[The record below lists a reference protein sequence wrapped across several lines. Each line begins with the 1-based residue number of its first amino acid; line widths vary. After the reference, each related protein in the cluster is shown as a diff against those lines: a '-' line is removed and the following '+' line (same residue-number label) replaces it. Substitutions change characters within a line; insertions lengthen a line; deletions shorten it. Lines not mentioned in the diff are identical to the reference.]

1 MSNTD
6 LRSIK
11 KTIVITAATRSGSF
25 LLHNLLDG
33 HPHIITH
40 PPHTLGNLADNI
52 STIFN
57 YYTRFI
63 KYVNKAQ
70 QPLSNEQLKHL
81 LMRKTMNFSPS
92 YSISL
97 KLPRMQYDT
106 FVTNLISF
114 MPDLFTDY
122 ATNPNPETQRL
133 RNIIPEQFAYIKS
146 TKIQGAS
153 KEEFH
158 LAAIT
163 LLEQHFLNYDY
174 LLFTDVF
181 ALIFF
186 AYETVANK
194 KNIINSPVIVW
205 QKHLFFN
212 RGNQILDATQSELI
226 ESVARNAIYITTV
239 RRPDEGI
246 NSWLTSQANTGY
258 RGYGSAEECY
268 KYFVCHFVNSITAQ
282 ALNGPQYAV
291 RFEDMHKNTKALTE
305 KLCEISEIPWHP
317 ILLETTLDGQEVG
330 FVNRKHKIK
339 TEMVT
344 GVNKNLKPSNDYKH
358 LTQEDVRQ
366 ITILFHNAYKLYN
379 YDINNST
386 DEPSKGKYLLNLS
399 GLDYEQETMKKNKL
413 INLFNIRE

>member
-1 MSNTD
+1 MCNTD

-40 PPHTLGNLADNI
+40 PPHTLGDLGNYI
-52 STIFN
+52 STIFKF
-57 YYTRFI
+57 YTRFI
-63 KYVNKAQ
+63 KFVNKAQ

-81 LMRKTMNFSPS
+81 LMRQTINLSPS

-97 KLPRMQYDT
+97 QLPKIKYDE
-106 FVTNLISF
+106 FVTNLMST
-114 MPDLFTDY
+114 MPNLFTDH
-122 ATNPNPETQRL
+122 ATNPDPEVQRI
-133 RNIIPEQFAYIKS
+133 RNMIPEPFEYIKS
-146 TKIQGAS
+146 TKVQGANR
-153 KEEFH
+153 EEFH

-174 LLFTDVF
+174 LLSTDVF

-186 AYETVANK
+186 AYEMVVNK

-205 QKHLFFN
+205 QKHLFFQRN
-212 RGNQILDATQSELI
+212 SQVPEATQSELI

-246 NSWLTSQANTGY
+246 NSWVTNQANVGH
-258 RGYGSAEECY
+258 GFSSVEESY
-268 KYFVCHFVNSITAQ
+268 KFFICHFVNSITAQ
-282 ALNGPQYAV
+282 ALNGPQYVV

-330 FVNRKHKIK
+330 FLKRKHKIK
-339 TEMVT
+339 TGMVT
-344 GVNKNLKPSNDYKH
+344 GVNKNLNPSNDYKH

-366 ITILFHNAYKLYN
+366 ITMLFHNAYKLYN
-379 YDINNST
+379 YDINKST
-386 DEPSKGKYLLNLS
+386 DGPSKGKYLFNLS
-399 GLDYEQETMKKNKL
+399 DLDYEQETMKKNKL
-413 INLFNIRE
+413 INLLNIRE